1 MYSLERL
8 LLCQIL
14 CFFPTDEGDLKDLLP
29 TDLLQHDEDLIS
41 MLEDEDL
48 GKTTAGEDA
57 FPIGLFLVHHAS
69 RGPKCNCGMNVVM
82 LLMLSRPKLYG

>member
-1 MYSLERL
+1 MAVSDFV
-8 LLCQIL
+8 

-57 FPIGLFLVHHAS
+57 FPIGLFVVLHAS
-69 RGPKCNCGMNVVM
+69 RGPNCN
-82 LLMLSRPKLYG
+82 